1 MLGTLWAAIVL
12 SSPDRP
18 VFARVFGLRVITDHE
33 EVGMIPAG
41 NILVN
46 IGFGEV
52 MMEVFNGHVEDSIGF
67 GLFKSN
73 FCLRLASP
81 LGTRITPGSFIPF
94 FAPWI
99 SKLDQ
104 SLSGGESGDTN
115 HSVGMCMR

>member
-1 MLGTLWAAIVL
+1 MLGTRWATIVL
-12 SSPDRP
+12 SSPGRP
-18 VFARVFGLRVITDHE
+18 VFARVFGLSVIIDLE
-33 EVGMIPAG
+33 EVGVIPAG

-46 IGFGEV
+46 ICSGKV
-52 MMEVFNGHVEDSIGF
+52 TMEVFNGHVEDSIGF

-73 FCLRLASP
+73 LCLELASP
-81 LGTRITPGSFIPF
+81 LVTRITPGSFIPF

-99 SKLDQ
+99 SKLDE